1 MSIALSA
8 TQSLNGDDL
17 IVIVAAYVFGCFA
30 SAYYWAKWRAGID
43 IRQQG
48 SGNVGARNAGRLFGR
63 AAFLIIFLCD
73 ITKGAL
79 AVSLATRL
87 GVRPEVVVAVM
98 VAVVVGHSWPVQLR
112 FHGGKGVATSLGALL
127 AFDMV
132 LALILVL
139 LFLPLWGLIR
149 SFTLSGLLAFALL
162 PLAVFLCGL
171 GNIEVAASS
180 FLAILILIT
189 HRRNIREE
197 IAGLFLD
204 RPLKESAMHRPK
216 GRRS

>member
-1 MSIALSA
+1 MSIPLSA
-8 TQSLNGDDL
+8 TQSVTGDEL
-17 IVIVAAYVFGCFA
+17 FVIVAAYVLGCFTF
-30 SAYYWAKWRAGID
+30 AYYWAKWRTGMD
-43 IRQQG
+43 IRHQG
-48 SGNVGARNAGRLFGR
+48 SGNVGARNAGRLLGR
-63 AAFLIIFLCD
+63 SAFVITFLFD
-73 ITKGAL
+73 LTKGAL
-79 AVSLATRL
+79 AVSAATHFA
-87 GVRPEVVVAVM
+87 VRPEVVVAVM

-127 AFDMV
+127 AFDV
-132 LALILVL
+132 FLALILIL
-139 LFLPLWGLIR
+139 LFLPLWALIR
-149 SFTLSGLLAFALL
+149 SFTLAGLLAFALL

-197 IAGLFLD
+197 IAGLFPD

>member
-1 MSIALSA
+1 MSIPLSA
-8 TQSLNGDDL
+8 TQSVTGDEL
-17 IVIVAAYVFGCFA
+17 FVIVAAYVLGCFT
-30 SAYYWAKWRAGID
+30 SAYYWAKWRTGMD
-43 IRQQG
+43 IRHQG
-48 SGNVGARNAGRLFGR
+48 SGNVGARNAGRLLGR
-63 AAFLIIFLCD
+63 SAFVVTFLFD
-73 ITKGAL
+73 LTKGAL
-79 AVSLATRL
+79 AVSAATHFA
-87 GVRPEVVVAVM
+87 VRPEVVVAVM

-127 AFDMV
+127 AFDV
-132 LALILVL
+132 LLALILIL
-139 LFLPLWGLIR
+139 LFLPLWALIR
-149 SFTLSGLLAFALL
+149 NFTLAGLLAFALV

-197 IAGLFLD
+197 IAGLFPD

-216 GRRS
+216 GRGS